1 MISKMKSKRIPI
13 PAKTQKELSAGKLV
27 AELTRKATQSV
38 SEVIKI
44 DTPASLSVLPILLH
58 FVI

>member
-1 MISKMKSKRIPI
+1 MKSKRIPI